1 MEGQYSKKVQNYLFH
16 WNKICDII
24 YDRVILMRVF
34 INEAFTKAINDYL
47 KSVEQPKGVVYN
59 SFLVVVIRLLII
71 IYSELDIVNPMVIN
85 DEDLL
90 KNNLAKYGY
99 SKMDLEM
106 FFSDLQVFY
115 DIEKEN
121 ENKMIK
127 VENPNFITVQKE
139 LIDMFIAKKMNY
151 NLKEKEVQ
159 DFYNLLYT
167 PYAKNPLMVS
177 YNFLMAKDV
186 LEIDN
191 YFKKQMQENVKV
203 VVPREKHLL
212 NVKAYELLNYSMDQ
226 INAMDANEVDKLN
239 SQVYD
244 YFKIRENAINKE
256 YLLDKAI
263 EAIEREKNKVTSGN
277 GYVDILL
284 VMSIICTVIMVVGI
298 ITFIVI

>member
-1 MEGQYSKKVQNYLFH
+1 MQ
-16 WNKICDII
+16 
-24 YDRVILMRVF
+24 VF

-47 KSVEQPKGVVYN
+47 NSVDNPKGIVYN

-85 DEDLL
+85 DEELL

-99 SKMDLEM
+99 SKNSLDI
-106 FFSDLQVFY
+106 FFSDLQVYY
-115 DIEKEN
+115 DFEKDN
-121 ENKMIK
+121 ENKIIK
-127 VENPNFITVQKE
+127 IKNPYFIEVQKE

-159 DFYNLLYT
+159 DFYGLLYT
-167 PYAKNPLMVS
+167 PYSINPLQVS
-177 YNFLMAKDV
+177 YNFLMADDV

-191 YFKKQMQENVKV
+191 YFKKQMKENVKV
-203 VVPREKHLL
+203 VVPREKHYL

-226 INAMDANEVDKLN
+226 INNMDASEIDRVNH
-239 SQVYD
+239 QVYD

-263 EAIEREKNKVTSGN
+263 EAIEREQNKVTSGN

>member
-1 MEGQYSKKVQNYLFH
+1 MGDQYLKVVKFLFP
-16 WNKICDII
+16 WNKSCDIM
-24 YDRVILMRVF
+24 YVRVILMQVF

-47 KSVEQPKGVVYN
+47 KSVEQSKGVVYN

-71 IYSELDIVNPMVIN
+71 MYSELDIVNPMVIN

-99 SKMDLEM
+99 SKNDLDI

-115 DIEKEN
+115 EQEKDN

-127 VENPNFITVQKE
+127 IKNPYFITVQKE
-139 LIDMFIAKKMNY
+139 LIDMFIAKKLNY

-159 DFYNLLYT
+159 DFYSLLYT
-167 PYAKNPLMVS
+167 PYSKNPLQVS
-177 YNFLMAKDV
+177 YNFLMADDV
-186 LEIDN
+186 LEIDT
-191 YFKKQMQENVKV
+191 YFKKQMKENVKV

-226 INAMDANEVDKLN
+226 INNMDASEIDRINH
-239 SQVYD
+239 QVYD

-263 EAIEREKNKVTSGN
+263 EAIEREQNKVTSGN

>member
-1 MEGQYSKKVQNYLFH
+1 MQ
-16 WNKICDII
+16 
-24 YDRVILMRVF
+24 VF

-47 KSVEQPKGVVYN
+47 KSVEQPKSVVYN

-71 IYSELDIVNPMVIN
+71 MYSELDIVNPMVIN

-99 SKMDLEM
+99 SKNNLDS
-106 FFSDLQVFY
+106 FFSDLQVY
-115 DIEKEN
+115 YELEKDN
-121 ENKMIK
+121 ENKTIK
-127 VENPNFITVQKE
+127 VKNPYFITVQKE
-139 LIDMFIAKKMNY
+139 LIDMLIAKKLNFH
-151 NLKEKEVQ
+151 LKEKEVQ
-159 DFYNLLYT
+159 DFYSLLYT
-167 PYAKNPLMVS
+167 PYSRNPLQVS
-177 YNFLMAKDV
+177 YNFLMADDV

-191 YFKKQMQENVKV
+191 YFKKQMKENVKV
-203 VVPREKHLL
+203 VVPREKHYL

-226 INAMDANEVDKLN
+226 INNMDANEIDRVN
-239 SQVYD
+239 HQVYD

-284 VMSIICTVIMVVGI
+284 IMSIICTVIMVVGI

>member
-1 MEGQYSKKVQNYLFH
+1 MGDQYLKVVKFLFP
-16 WNKICDII
+16 WNKSCDIM
-24 YDRVILMRVF
+24 YVRVILMQVF

-71 IYSELDIVNPMVIN
+71 MYSELDIVNPMVIN
-85 DEDLL
+85 DENLL

-99 SKMDLEM
+99 SKNNLDI
-106 FFSDLQVFY
+106 FFSDLQVY
-115 DIEKEN
+115 YELEKDN
-121 ENKMIK
+121 ENKTIK
-127 VENPNFITVQKE
+127 VKNPYFITVQKE
-139 LIDMFIAKKMNY
+139 LIDMLIAKKLNFH
-151 NLKEKEVQ
+151 LKEKEVQ
-159 DFYNLLYT
+159 DFYSLLYT
-167 PYAKNPLMVS
+167 PYSKNPLQVS
-177 YNFLMAKDV
+177 YNFLMADDV

-191 YFKKQMQENVKV
+191 YFKKQMKENVKV
-203 VVPREKHLL
+203 VVPREKHYL

-226 INAMDANEVDKLN
+226 INNMDANEIDRVN
-239 SQVYD
+239 HQVYD

-284 VMSIICTVIMVVGI
+284 IMSIICTVIMVVGI

>member
-1 MEGQYSKKVQNYLFH
+1 MQ
-16 WNKICDII
+16 
-24 YDRVILMRVF
+24 VF

-47 KSVEQPKGVVYN
+47 KSVEQSKGVVYN

-71 IYSELDIVNPMVIN
+71 MYSELDIVNPMVIN

-99 SKMDLEM
+99 SKNDLDI

-115 DIEKEN
+115 EQEKDN

-127 VENPNFITVQKE
+127 IKNPYFITVQKE
-139 LIDMFIAKKMNY
+139 LIDMLIAKKLNY

-159 DFYNLLYT
+159 DFYSLLYT
-167 PYAKNPLMVS
+167 PYSKNPLQVS
-177 YNFLMAKDV
+177 YNFLMADDV

-191 YFKKQMQENVKV
+191 YFKKQMKENVKV

-226 INAMDANEVDKLN
+226 INNMDASEVDRVN
-239 SQVYD
+239 HQVYD

-263 EAIEREKNKVTSGN
+263 EAIEREQNKVTSGN

>member
-1 MEGQYSKKVQNYLFH
+1 MQ
-16 WNKICDII
+16 
-24 YDRVILMRVF
+24 VF

-47 KSVEQPKGVVYN
+47 KSVEQPKSVVYN

-71 IYSELDIVNPMVIN
+71 MYSELDIVNPMVIN

-99 SKMDLEM
+99 SKNNLDI
-106 FFSDLQVFY
+106 FFSDLQVY
-115 DIEKEN
+115 YELEKDN
-121 ENKMIK
+121 ENKTIK
-127 VENPNFITVQKE
+127 VKNPYFITVQKE
-139 LIDMFIAKKMNY
+139 LIDMLIAKKLNFH
-151 NLKEKEVQ
+151 LKEKEVQ
-159 DFYNLLYT
+159 DFYSLLYT
-167 PYAKNPLMVS
+167 PYSKNPLQVS
-177 YNFLMAKDV
+177 YNFLMADDV

-191 YFKKQMQENVKV
+191 YFKKQMKENVKV
-203 VVPREKHLL
+203 VVPREKHYL

-226 INAMDANEVDKLN
+226 INNMDANEIDRVN
-239 SQVYD
+239 HQVYD

-284 VMSIICTVIMVVGI
+284 IMSIICTVIMAVGI

>member
-1 MEGQYSKKVQNYLFH
+1 MQ
-16 WNKICDII
+16 
-24 YDRVILMRVF
+24 VF

-71 IYSELDIVNPMVIN
+71 MYSELDIVNPMVIN

-99 SKMDLEM
+99 SKNNLDI
-106 FFSDLQVFY
+106 FFSDLQVY
-115 DIEKEN
+115 YELAKDN
-121 ENKMIK
+121 ENKTIK
-127 VENPNFITVQKE
+127 VKNPYFITVQKE
-139 LIDMFIAKKMNY
+139 LIDMLIAKKLNFH
-151 NLKEKEVQ
+151 LKEKEVQ
-159 DFYNLLYT
+159 DFYSLLYT
-167 PYAKNPLMVS
+167 PYSKNPLQVS
-177 YNFLMAKDV
+177 YNFLMADDV

-191 YFKKQMQENVKV
+191 YFKKQMKENVKV
-203 VVPREKHLL
+203 VVPREKHYL

-226 INAMDANEVDKLN
+226 INNMDANEIDRVN
-239 SQVYD
+239 HQVYD

-263 EAIEREKNKVTSGN
+263 EAKKKKKNKVTSGN

-284 VMSIICTVIMVVGI
+284 IMSIICTVIMVVGI